1 VASEGGETPRAT
13 AAPQIPVEPRV
24 PVEPAAQS
32 SNSPSPAP
40 ASRPASRTTEVARRS
55 GSSATRFAAAA
66 AGVIAL
72 IVAVTVVARSS
83 LRPILRGATATESQ
97 TGDGA
102 EPAAVQGA
110 APGGAESEPSAANVA
125 TANDPIAE
133 HPPATQ
139 PAPGEAPAEHGP
151 SVAAAPPPIASQPAA
166 AAAPAREPGAAEQ
179 TGAAQPA
186 ANTHPAPAD
195 SAPPHS
201 VEIARRA
208 PVPVQEANSA
218 GPVVAKDTPA
228 ERPASRAKAKASAR
242 HDEPAPPSVDAHK
255 DPASADDGALEP
267 VGDDEEVESAPATG
281 VQDLQLSPSH
291 LPGRGKRVLVRR
303 GDTLMNLAAR
313 EYGSANFTTLDVV
326 KAANPTV
333 QDVNKIVAGT
343 ELTFPDPGPAAR
355 IVPRGKG
362 LAVIVMTTP
371 NQQRALATQREL
383 RARYSSPVEI
393 ESVDLSDGRTLYRVS
408 MGDYQETTQA
418 LKTAESLGNILSD
431 RGL

>member
-1 VASEGGETPRAT
+1 VAG
-13 AAPQIPVEPRV
+13 
-24 PVEPAAQS
+24 
-32 SNSPSPAP
+32 
-40 ASRPASRTTEVARRS
+40 
-55 GSSATRFAAAA
+55 
-66 AGVIAL
+66 
-72 IVAVTVVARSS
+72 
-83 LRPILRGATATESQ
+83 
-97 TGDGA
+97 
-102 EPAAVQGA
+102 
-110 APGGAESEPSAANVA
+110 
-125 TANDPIAE
+125 ANDPVAE
-133 HPPATQ
+133 HPAAAQ
-139 PAPGEAPAEHGP
+139 PAPGEASAQPDHDP
-151 SVAAAPPPIASQPAA
+151 SAAAAPPPVASQPAA
-166 AAAPAREPGAAEQ
+166 AEAPAREPAVTDQAG
-179 TGAAQPA
+179 GAQPA
-186 ANTHPAPAD
+186 VNARPAPAD
-195 SAPPHS
+195 GAPPAS
-201 VEIARRA
+201 VEIARKA
-208 PVPVQEANSA
+208 PAAAQEANAVAS
-218 GPVVAKDTPA
+218 VVAKDTPA
-228 ERPASRAKAKASAR
+228 DRPATRAKAKTPAR
-242 HDEPAPPSVDAHK
+242 HDETVPPSVDAHK
-255 DPASADDGALEP
+255 DPAAADDAALEP
-267 VGDDEEVESAPATG
+267 VGEDEEVESASATG